1 MLVICLLQM
10 GIIANAKEN
19 NGLLQYLET
28 VAQGGPIYEVILD
41 GSGDFTSIQEAVQQV
56 ESGATLLIYPGVYE
70 EHVEII
76 NKTVNLIGASRDD
89 CILISDTIIFR

>member
-56 ESGATLLIYPGVYE
+56 ESGATLLIRVYSL
-70 EHVEII
+70 H
-76 NKTVNLIGASRDD
+76 KQ
-89 CILISDTIIFR
+89 FP

>member
-1 MLVICLLQM
+1 MIKYKKVCFIMLVICLLQM

-41 GSGDFTSIQEAVQQV
+41 GSGDLRMHIM
-56 ESGATLLIYPGVYE
+56 
-70 EHVEII
+70 
-76 NKTVNLIGASRDD
+76 
-89 CILISDTIIFR
+89 IFVAL